1 MVIDD
6 EFAYLDAANLLGED
20 VATSGEVSVVQVPVQ
35 NIEPNPYQPR
45 KHFEPEALAELAHSI
60 SQYGVLQ
67 PLLVSPM
74 GDGRYMLIAGERRLR
89 ASKLANLSMVP
100 VIISDY
106 TSQQIAEI
114 ALIENLQRED
124 LHYLEEADGYEK
136 LMDQFHLTQES
147 MASRVGKKQSTIA
160 NKLRLLKLTDKV
172 RKLLKEHGLTERH
185 ARALLRLTAEED
197 QINVINEITR
207 NGYNVRQAEK
217 YIEHYIEEHQ
227 DSAKLKKTKRLMIIQ
242 DVRIYLNSFK
252 QIIKNMEVSG
262 IPVKV
267 EQKLEGDDV
276 IVTMHI
282 KNTKK
287 TK

>member
-20 VATSGEVSVVQVPVQ
+20 VQTSAEVSVVQVPVQ
-35 NIEPNPYQPR
+35 NIEANPYQPR

-67 PLLVSPM
+67 PLLVAPM

-160 NKLRLLKLTDKV
+160 NKLRLLRLSDAV
-172 RKLLKEHGLTERH
+172 RKLLKEHSLTERH

-197 QINVINEITR
+197 QISVINEITK
-207 NGYNVRQAEK
+207 NGYNVRQTEK
-217 YIEHYIEEHQ
+217 YIENYIEEHQ

-242 DVRIYLNSFK
+242 DVRIYLNSIK
-252 QIIKNMEVSG
+252 QITKNMEVSG

-267 EQKLEGDDV
+267 EQTLDGDDV
-276 IVTMHI
+276 VVTLHI

-287 TK
+287 SK

>member
-20 VATSGEVSVVQVPVQ
+20 VQTSAEVSIVQVPVQ
-35 NIEPNPYQPR
+35 NIEANPYQPR

-67 PLLVSPM
+67 PLLVAPM

-124 LHYLEEADGYEK
+124 LHIWKK
-136 LMDQFHLTQES
+136 LMGMKNLWTSFILRRNQWLVVLAKSNLLLLTS
-147 MASRVGKKQSTIA
+147 CGC
-160 NKLRLLKLTDKV
+160 
-172 RKLLKEHGLTERH
+172 
-185 ARALLRLTAEED
+185 
-197 QINVINEITR
+197 
-207 NGYNVRQAEK
+207 
-217 YIEHYIEEHQ
+217 
-227 DSAKLKKTKRLMIIQ
+227 
-242 DVRIYLNSFK
+242 
-252 QIIKNMEVSG
+252 
-262 IPVKV
+262 
-267 EQKLEGDDV
+267 
-276 IVTMHI
+276 
-282 KNTKK
+282 
-287 TK
+287 